1 MKTLISYF
9 SATGV
14 TRKVAEYLSEILS
27 ADLYEIE
34 PVEKYT
40 QADLDWMDEDSRS
53 SLEMKDQSARPA
65 IREKDFSLEA
75 YDHIIIGFPVWWYT
89 APMIIRTFIEE
100 NHLEE
105 KKLDVFVTSG
115 SSGVEKCLEDL
126 KKEYPNLNWNKG
138 KRLTGSESEDEI
150 RSWLS

>member
-65 IREKDFSLEA
+65 IREKDFSLEP